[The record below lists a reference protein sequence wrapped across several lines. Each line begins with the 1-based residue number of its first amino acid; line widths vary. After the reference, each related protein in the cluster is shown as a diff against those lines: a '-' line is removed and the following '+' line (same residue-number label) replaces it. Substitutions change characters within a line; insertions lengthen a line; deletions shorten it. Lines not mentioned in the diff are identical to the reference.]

1 MSVFDNAMAQL
12 SKARAFLDYDEH
24 YFEALSR
31 PKRIVNVSFP
41 VKMDDGTTKIFDGYR
56 VQYNDDRGPYK
67 GGIRFHPATDLDE
80 VKSLAFW
87 MMVKCAVAGIPLGG
101 SKGGVTVD
109 PKQLSERELE
119 RLTRQFVGRVYEVIG
134 PRKDIPAPD
143 VYTTPQIMGWI
154 VDEYTKIVGRQDLGV
169 VTGKP
174 VEIGGSLGRDTATA
188 QGGFY
193 VLEEVLAK
201 LGQDS
206 RGLKFAIQGF
216 GNAGM
221 VMADLLSEAGYSVVA
236 AADSRGTVMSSNGAL
251 DLARLKKVKAEG
263 GSVVDVASELG
274 YQTGSSTDILTMDV
288 DVLVPAALEN
298 QITEQNANDVKAKVV
313 LELANGPTTPG
324 ADDILF
330 KKGVRV
336 IPDVLANAG
345 GVVVS
350 YFELVQNLQGYYW
363 SKEEVFGKLA
373 VIMKK
378 SLSEVETMSV
388 EKNIDWRTGAFV
400 LALDRV
406 IKAMK
411 ARGN

>member
-1 MSVFDNAMAQL
+1 MSVFDNAMKQLDKARGYLDHEDHYFAAL
-12 SKARAFLDYDEH
+12 SK
-24 YFEALSR
+24 
-31 PKRIVNVSFP
+31 PKRIANVSFP
-41 VKMDDGTTKIFDGYR
+41 VKMDDGTTKIFEGYR
-56 VQYNDDRGPYK
+56 VQYNDARGPYK
-67 GGIRFHPATDLDE
+67 GGIRFHPAADLDE

-87 MMVKCAVAGIPLGG
+87 MMVKCAVVDIPLGG
-101 SKGGVTVD
+101 GKGGVTVD
-109 PKQLSERELE
+109 PKALSERELE
-119 RLTRQFVGRVYEVIG
+119 RLTRQFVGQIYEIIG
-134 PRKDIPAPD
+134 PRQDIPAPD
-143 VYTTPQIMGWI
+143 VYTNAQVMGWI
-154 VDEYTKIVGRQDLGV
+154 VDEYTKIVGKQDVGV
-169 VTGKP
+169 ATGKP

-201 LGQDS
+201 MGEEA
-206 RGLKFAIQGF
+206 RTYKFAVQGF

-221 VMADLLSEAGYSVVA
+221 VMADLLSQAGYNVVA
-236 AADSRGTVMSSNGAL
+236 VADSRGGVVSESGAL
-251 DLARLKKVKAEG
+251 NLEKIKQAKERG
-263 GSVVDVASELG
+263 GSVVDVADELG
-274 YQTGSSTDILTMDV
+274 YKTISSTDILTLDV

-298 QITEQNANDVKAKVV
+298 QITSDNVNNVKAKVI
-313 LELANGPTTPG
+313 LELANGPTTPE
-324 ADDILF
+324 ADDVLF
-330 KKGVRV
+330 KKGTLL

-363 SKEEVFGKLA
+363 SKEEVFEKLS

-378 SLSEVETMSV
+378 SLQEVESIGK
-388 EKNIDWRTGAFV
+388 EKNIDWRTASFV